1 VQFRGILA
9 AVLLL
14 TAHAPRAALAAEDLV
29 VDAQRQG
36 ESIEI
41 QARAVIAAEPAL
53 VWEVLTDYAGLPR
66 FIPGI
71 ATSVDQAGEA
81 RFLIF
86 TFPIEIRLEVIETPP
101 RSIASRAIGGNLRRM
116 TGRYD
121 IQPDAAQKT
130 STLRYQ
136 GAIEPNFDLPPLVG
150 VAAMRGMVEEQFTA
164 MVSEIERRAAAG
176 GRK

>member
-1 VQFRGILA
+1 
-9 AVLLL
+9 
-14 TAHAPRAALAAEDLV
+14 
-29 VDAQRQG
+29 
-36 ESIEI
+36 
-41 QARAVIAAEPAL
+41 

-71 ATSVDQAGEA
+71 ATSVVRLRRGNRVHVDQAGEA

-86 TFPIEIRLEVIETPP
+86 TFPIEIQLEVIETPP
-101 RSIASRAIGGNLRRM
+101 QSIASRAIGGNLRRM

-150 VAAMRGMVEEQFTA
+150 VAAMRSMVKEQFTA
-164 MVSEIERRAAAG
+164 MVLEIERRAAAG
-176 GRK
+176 GRQ